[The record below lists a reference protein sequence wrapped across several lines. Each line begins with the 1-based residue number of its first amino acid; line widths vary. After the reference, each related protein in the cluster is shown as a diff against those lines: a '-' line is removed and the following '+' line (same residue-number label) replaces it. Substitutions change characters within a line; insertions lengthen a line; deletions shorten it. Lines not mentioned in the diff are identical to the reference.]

1 MFIEALVRKGLE
13 NDLPIIMIEANKSSI
28 SLSGFC
34 IDLRSPKPF
43 ISRSSKTCF
52 VSFTIAAALNTAR
65 LWASSYSGTS

>member
-1 MFIEALVRKGLE
+1 
-13 NDLPIIMIEANKSSI
+13 MIEANKSSI

-34 IDLRSPKPF
+34 IALRSAKPF

-65 LWASSYSGTS
+65 L